1 MALDERSMVARLPP
15 LSPKQF
21 YWDGE
26 CAMLRIMIRLWKKNL
41 AGYSD
46 QMALSFL
53 RTCVSEKWTFIVDTH
68 DTLKECLE
76 TFALYSANEDLY
88 LRRILDELRGYTP
101 SRSYKYDKIMLSF
114 FESCLVKITR
124 LNSSF
129 LLDFATAQQLVAKLS
144 DNTLRRQYKN
154 ELDEVRD
161 INSDSRT
168 TRNHMKTMK
177 QMIHKIRIAIDS
189 DIDINEINFASY
201 KKI

>member
-76 TFALYSANEDLY
+76 AFALYSANEDLY
-88 LRRILDELRGYTP
+88 LRRIMDEMRGYTP
-101 SRSYKYDKIMLSF
+101 SRSYKYDKIMLNF
-114 FESCLVKITR
+114 FETSLVKVTR
-124 LNSSF
+124 LNSAF
-129 LLDFATAQQLVAKLS
+129 LLDFSTAQQLVAKLS

-154 ELDEVRD
+154 ELNELRD
-161 INSDSRT
+161 KTSDTHT
-168 TRNHMKTMK
+168 TRTYMVTMR
-177 QMIHKIRIAIDS
+177 QNQVD
-189 DIDINEINFASY
+189 
-201 KKI
+201 